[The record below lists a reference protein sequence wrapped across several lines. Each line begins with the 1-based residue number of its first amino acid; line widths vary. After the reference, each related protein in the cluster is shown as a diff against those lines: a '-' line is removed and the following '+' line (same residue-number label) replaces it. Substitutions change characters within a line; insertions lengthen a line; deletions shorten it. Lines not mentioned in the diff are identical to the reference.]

1 MSTLHLPKKFE
12 LISHSFKDSD
22 PGAWIVSAVGSV
34 LLVLILAAFYFR

>member
-1 MSTLHLPKKFE
+1 MSTLHFPKKFE

-34 LLVLILAAFYFR
+34 LLVLILAAFFLR